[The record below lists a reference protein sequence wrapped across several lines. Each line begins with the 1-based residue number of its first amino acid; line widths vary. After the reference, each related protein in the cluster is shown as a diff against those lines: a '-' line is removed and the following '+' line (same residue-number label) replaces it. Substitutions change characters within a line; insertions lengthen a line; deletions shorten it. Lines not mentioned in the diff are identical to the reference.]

1 MAVTFQQPFSKKK
14 KVFENGCW
22 KVAAEMLER
31 EMKIFYILFLFY
43 DIVFNEMELDGIKLL
58 QSFL

>member
-1 MAVTFQQPFSKKK
+1 
-14 KVFENGCW
+14 
-22 KVAAEMLER
+22 MLER